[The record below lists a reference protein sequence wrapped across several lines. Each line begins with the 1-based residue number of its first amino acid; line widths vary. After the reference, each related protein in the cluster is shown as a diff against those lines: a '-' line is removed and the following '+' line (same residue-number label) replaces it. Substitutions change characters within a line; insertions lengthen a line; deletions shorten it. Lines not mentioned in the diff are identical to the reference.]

1 MTGADVAIVTPWYPT
16 SQLPFRGAFV
26 RAMVEATAPG
36 TDRTIVYHCDTWSG
50 RVGRDQD
57 AEIWPAFLDLITHAA
72 PPSRTVGGAEL
83 VTVPVP
89 MPLGLPFAE
98 QARRAADALG
108 TALAGEPLPA
118 DVVHAHV
125 GLLGGLPA
133 LRNMRPGARLFVTE
147 HATFLDRML
156 AEPDGH
162 AGYAEV
168 LAAAE
173 TFFVVG
179 DPLVDQFTAAFPQY
193 AHKLRLIANPID
205 FELSR
210 PAPVTRLSRWLFV
223 GGLIDRKGVR
233 WVLEA
238 FADCR
243 RSDPSLSL
251 TLVGGG
257 ALLGTLRERADELG
271 VADAVTFAGA
281 VPPDEALRLMREH
294 DLLVHPSQYE
304 TFGVVVLEAIAAG
317 MPVLVTR
324 CGGPEQTLAG
334 IESDA
339 GEMIDI
345 REDASEIVAGYHR
358 LRDRFPDGIDLTA
371 ARKVLADRYG
381 YPAAARTHHEAWFA
395 AREPASGGR

>member
-1 MTGADVAIVTPWYPT
+1 MSPADVAIVTPWYP
-16 SQLPFRGAFV
+16 SAQLPFRGAFV

-36 TDRTIVYHCDTWSG
+36 TDRTTVYHCDTW
-50 RVGRDQD
+50 VGRMGPEQD
-57 AEIWPAFLDLITHAA
+57 AEIGRAFRDVITHAA
-72 PPSRTVGGAEL
+72 PPGRTVGGAEL

-89 MPLGLPFAE
+89 MPRALPFAE

-108 TALAGEPLPA
+108 AALGGEPIPA

-133 LRNMRPGARLFVTE
+133 VRNMRPGARLFVTE

-173 TFFVVG
+173 AFFVVG
-179 DPLVDQFTAAFPQY
+179 DPLLEQFTAAFPQH

-205 FELSR
+205 FDMPR

-223 GGLIDRKGVR
+223 GGLIERKGVR
-233 WVLEA
+233 WLLEA
-238 FADCR
+238 FAVCR
-243 RSDPSLSL
+243 SSDPSLSL
-251 TLVGGG
+251 TLVGEGELR
-257 ALLGTLRERADELG
+257 ATLRERAEELG
-271 VADAVTFAGA
+271 VAEALTFAGA
-281 VPPDEALRLMREH
+281 LPPEEALGLMRDH
-294 DLLVHPSQYE
+294 DLLVHPSRYE

-317 MPVLVTR
+317 MPVVVTR

-339 GEMIDI
+339 GEMIDV
-345 REDASEIVAGYHR
+345 EEGAGEIVAGYRR
-358 LRDRFPDGIDLTA
+358 LRDRFPEGIDLAA
-371 ARKVLADRYG
+371 ARKVLSDRYG
-381 YPAAARTHHEAWFA
+381 YPAVARMHHEAWFA
-395 AREPASGGR
+395 DRAPAGDGR